1 MTEELLLMAG
11 FEPCPTPPPGWCQRF
26 GAIYTRLLPK
36 GRAYVRCLPEQ
47 TGLVEGFV
55 GDWTQ
60 PLAYC
65 RGLIRTPEQL
75 LFLLS

>member
-1 MTEELLLMAG
+1 MTEELLLTAG

-26 GAIYTRLLPK
+26 GTIYTSLLPR
-36 GRAYVRCLPEQ
+36 GRAYVRCLTGQ
-47 TGLVEGFV
+47 AGLVEGFV
-55 GDWTQ
+55 GDCAQ

-75 LFLLS
+75 LLLLA